1 VSLETLPAFW
11 HSAPRRWGHPLHSMS
26 SYMAMFPPRIPHVF
40 IRWLTNPGDVV
51 YDPFSGRGTAPL
63 EACLLG
69 RLGFGSDANPLAWIL
84 TAARVQV
91 PSRPA
96 IEKRLQILRS
106 EHGLESIGAAPD
118 RIRVLFDPWT
128 LGRLIFVRN
137 QLDLRRAV
145 DRFLMAVLL
154 GGLHGNAN
162 RDGSVRGLTVP
173 MPNTFAMSPGYLR
186 KYIAVHGLGPPR
198 IEPLDFI
205 ERRLGRLALRPPD
218 YVSGRA
224 WVQDARGPIRWPEGA
239 PPAKLVFTSPPYM
252 QVVKYGKYNWIR
264 LWLLGFDAEDVDQR
278 LVATSSLTRY
288 LDFIRTSLVAS
299 AMHLRED
306 GFLCLVLGD
315 VVRPDGVLD
324 LARRVAEEVVPDTGL
339 HVGAIVA
346 DDVPVPHKVSRIW
359 KDSRVRATKV
369 ERILILLGPA
379 KPKLPPLPRV
389 DWRRGWT
396 LSRN

>member
-1 VSLETLPAFW
+1 
-11 HSAPRRWGHPLHSMS
+11 
-26 SYMAMFPPRIPHVF
+26 
-40 IRWLTNPGDVV
+40 
-51 YDPFSGRGTAPL
+51 
-63 EACLLG
+63 
-69 RLGFGSDANPLAWIL
+69 
-84 TAARVQV
+84 
-91 PSRPA
+91 
-96 IEKRLQILRS
+96 
-106 EHGLESIGAAPD
+106 
-118 RIRVLFDPWT
+118 
-128 LGRLIFVRN
+128 
-137 QLDLRRAV
+137 
-145 DRFLMAVLL
+145 
-154 GGLHGNAN
+154 
-162 RDGSVRGLTVP
+162 
-173 MPNTFAMSPGYLR
+173 
-186 KYIAVHGLGPPR
+186 
-198 IEPLDFI
+198 
-205 ERRLGRLALRPPD
+205 
-218 YVSGRA
+218 
-224 WVQDARGPIRWPEGA
+224 
-239 PPAKLVFTSPPYM
+239 M

-264 LWLLGFDAEDVDQR
+264 LWLLGFDAEEVDQR